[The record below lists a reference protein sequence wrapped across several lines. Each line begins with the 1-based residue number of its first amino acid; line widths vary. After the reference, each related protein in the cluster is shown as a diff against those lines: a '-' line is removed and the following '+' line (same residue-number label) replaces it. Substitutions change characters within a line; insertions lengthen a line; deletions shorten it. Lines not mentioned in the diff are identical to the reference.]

1 MFSQISFE
9 VRNCL
14 KVFGFS
20 YLIVLKEDLILL
32 HFLGFFCVCV
42 CVNGKTIPCQINN
55 VVLVKEII
63 NSSCVSRNSFQSL
76 YIDSTVNKLSTLKKN
91 KNKKQVVYYKE
102 FNDFKLRVLPP
113 I

>member
-14 KVFGFS
+14 NVFGFS

-32 HFLGFFCVCV
+32 HFLGFFCV

-76 YIDSTVNKLSTLKKN
+76 YIDSTVNKLSTRQ
-91 KNKKQVVYYKE
+91 KQKTSC
-102 FNDFKLRVLPP
+102 LL
-113 I
+113 